1 MAEVIWIKLY
11 TSFFDNKK
19 VRVLRKWP
27 DGDRMVLF
35 YIFLL
40 TRAGQC
46 NDGGRV
52 YFSETKAYNKF
63 SLALEFGCTAQF
75 VEETLHTLSLIEM
88 VEYNDDDLRI
98 LDWEKHQNAEGLE
111 RIREANRE
119 RSRRYREKKRTEQ
132 AIPVG
137 SVPALPAA
145 AEEAAGGEDTDQP
158 EVLIQTPSLPEG
170 SAAVLE
176 LPLND
181 GTVFQVVQEEI
192 DRWQE
197 TFPAVDVLQELR
209 EMRLWCDANPTKRKT
224 ARGIRKFIIHWLSKA
239 QDDAGGMKS
248 SSTVPLPE
256 RKFVPTEL

>member
-19 VRVLRKWP
+19 VRMIRMQP
-27 DGDRMVLF
+27 EGDRIVLF
-35 YIFLL
+35 YIYLL
-40 TRAGQC
+40 TVAGRC
-46 NDGGRV
+46 NDGGKV
-52 YFSETKAYNKF
+52 YFSEKRPYNNF
-63 SLALEFGCTAQF
+63 ILATEFGCTEQF
-75 VEETLHTLSLIEM
+75 VCRALRYLEMLEMIEIDGR
-88 VEYNDDDLRI
+88 EIRI

-119 RSRRYREKKRTEQ
+119 RSRRYREKKRIEK

-145 AEEAAGGEDTDQP
+145 AEETAGREDMDQP

-192 DRWQE
+192 DKWQE

-224 ARGIRKFIIHWLSKA
+224 ARGIRKFIINWLSKA
-239 QDDAGGMKS
+239 QDEAGGVKS